1 MEKKKANGFAL
12 LPILVFLVL
21 YLGSGIYFEYINPV
35 EGGMGFYIMSVVV
48 SFVIALIVA
57 LVQNRSLTF
66 DEKIHICAQGIGDD
80 NITIMIF
87 IFLVAGAFSG
97 IASASGGAS
106 STAYM
111 LLSIIPV
118 EFAIPGIFL
127 IACLISMAMGTSCG
141 TITVLAPIAVAISQ
155 TTGLNLALCIGT
167 VVGGSMFGDNLSF
180 VSDTTIAA
188 TKTQGVAMKDKFRAN
203 FRIALP
209 AAGLTLVLLIIMS
222 LNSGV
227 ADFSVESFNILQT
240 IPYFVVLIAAIC
252 GVNVFVA
259 LCGGTVLFLLVGLI
273 TGSLNIASAF
283 SAMGDGTTGMFET
296 LVVAILVAAI
306 GALINENGGFEALLS
321 LIRKNFKGTKGGM
334 FGVGLLV
341 LLMDIA
347 TANNTVA
354 IVIAAP
360 IAKKVS
366 REYKI
371 PPEQTAS
378 LLDTFSCIGQGLI
391 PYGAQLLI
399 ASGIAG
405 ISSLKI
411 MPYLFYQYALLIA
424 VVIFIA
430 FYKKSKKGE
439 DDVDAPFAGH

>member
-1 MEKKKANGFAL
+1 MDNKKGNVFAL
-12 LPILVFLVL
+12 LPILVFLIL
-21 YLGSGIYFEYINPV
+21 YLGSGIYFEYIKPV

-48 SFVIALIVA
+48 SFIIALIVA
-57 LVQNRSLTF
+57 LLQNKNATF
-66 DEKIHICAQGIGDD
+66 DEKIHICATGIGDD
-80 NITIMIF
+80 NITIMLF

-97 IASASGGAS
+97 IASASGGAD

-111 LLSIIPV
+111 LLSFIPAK
-118 EFAIPGIFL
+118 FAVPGMFI

-141 TITVLAPIAVAISQ
+141 TITVLAPIAVSISA
-155 TTGLNLALCIGT
+155 TTGLNLPLCIGT

-188 TKTQGVAMKDKFRAN
+188 TKTQGVAMQDKFKAN
-203 FRIALP
+203 SKIALP
-209 AAGLTLVLLIIMS
+209 AAIVTLLILTFISMR
-222 LNSGV
+222 SGI
-227 ADFSVESFNILQT
+227 ADFEVEKFNVIRTL
-240 IPYFVVLIAAIC
+240 PYFIVLIAAIA
-252 GVNVFVA
+252 GMNVFAA
-259 LCGGTVLFLLVGLI
+259 LCGGVVLFFITGMV
-273 TGSLNIASAF
+273 TGSLTIANAF

-306 GALINENGGFEALLS
+306 AALIKENGGFDSILVFINRHFHS
-321 LIRKNFKGTKGGM
+321 RKGGM
-334 FGVGLLV
+334 FGIGLLV

-360 IAKKVS
+360 IAKDISK
-366 REYKI
+366 EYNI
-371 PPEQTAS
+371 SPRHTAS

-405 ISSLKI
+405 ISSI
-411 MPYLFYQYALLIA
+411 SIIPFLFYQFALLVA
-424 VVIFIA
+424 VVISIVL
-430 FYKKSKKGE
+430 YKSH
-439 DDVDAPFAGH
+439 DADK

>member
-1 MEKKKANGFAL
+1 MEKKKANAGAL
-12 LPILVFLVL
+12 IPIIVFLVL
-21 YLGSGIYFEYINPV
+21 YLGSGIYFEYIKPV

-57 LVQNRSLTF
+57 LAQSRGKTF

-97 IASASGGAS
+97 IASASGGAD

-118 EFAIPGIFL
+118 KFAIPGLFI

-141 TITVLAPIAVAISQ
+141 TITVLAPIAVAISN
-155 TTGLNLALCIGT
+155 TAGLDLAMCIGT

-180 VSDTTIAA
+180 ISDTTIAA
-188 TKTQGVAMKDKFRAN
+188 TKTQGVAMKDKFRTN

-209 AAGLTLVLLIIMS
+209 AALATLILLIIISMK
-222 LNSGV
+222 GTV
-227 ADFSVESFNILQT
+227 ASFEVPDFNFVQT
-240 IPYFVVLIAAIC
+240 LPYFIVLIAAIA
-252 GVNVFVA
+252 GLNVFIA
-259 LCGGTVLFLLVGLI
+259 LCGGVVLFFITGLC
-273 TGSLNIASAF
+273 TGSLNVSAAF
-283 SAMGDGTTGMFET
+283 SAMGNGTSGMFET

-306 GALINENGGFEALLS
+306 GALIKENGGFEAILGF
-321 LIRKNFKGTKGGM
+321 IKKHFHGTRGGM
-334 FGVGLLV
+334 FGIGLLV

-360 IAKKVS
+360 IAKDVS
-366 REYKI
+366 NDYGVDPK
-371 PPEQTAS
+371 QTAS
-378 LLDTFSCIGQGLI
+378 LLDIFSCIGQGLI

-399 ASGIAG
+399 ATGVAASMGSNLSSIAV
-405 ISSLKI
+405 I
-411 MPYLFYQYALLIA
+411 PYLFYQFALLIA
-424 VVIFIA
+424 VCISIIV
-430 FYKKSKKGE
+430 YKDKE
-439 DDVDAPFAGH
+439 R